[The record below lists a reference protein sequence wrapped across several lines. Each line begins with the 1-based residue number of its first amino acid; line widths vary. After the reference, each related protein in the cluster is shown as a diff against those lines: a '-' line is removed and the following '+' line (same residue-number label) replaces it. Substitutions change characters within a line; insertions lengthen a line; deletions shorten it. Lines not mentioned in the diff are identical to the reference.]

1 MSKLI
6 AMRDPD
12 NPRNVTLIETETIEI
27 QKEIDR
33 IRKKAQY
40 HQECACP
47 KRFIW
52 KCDGDCDHCEYNIR
66 LQSLSLDLEIENH
79 GDHFAETSDIEAIV
93 ADKLYFA
100 ELLARLAVLIP
111 EAIEVGNLMLE
122 GKSERSSIEQL
133 GLNRSTYRSRIK
145 KFRKQL
151 LEELGEIF

>member
-66 LQSLSLDLEIENH
+66 LQPLSLDLEIENH
-79 GDHFAETSDIEAIV
+79 GDHFAETSDTEAIV